1 MQWTLPK
8 FPVWRINLGGTRM
21 KIRGLQW
28 MSKQGVVDLW
38 IRVLAMEMGRRGRTE
53 DTLQ

>member
-1 MQWTLPK
+1 
-8 FPVWRINLGGTRM
+8 
-21 KIRGLQW
+21 

-38 IRVLAMEMGRRGRTE
+38 IRLLVMEMGRRGRTE